1 MYIVTRLQGVVMTN
15 SGRWG
20 AAINCM
26 VEEELGGNKEL
37 QEVLGD
43 VVNINVEQV
52 DRSPLLCGRGT

>member
-20 AAINCM
+20 AAINYM

-43 VVNINVEQV
+43 VVTINVEQV
-52 DRSPLLCGRGT
+52 GRSPLLCGHGT

>member
-1 MYIVTRLQGVVMTN
+1 MTN
-15 SGRWG
+15 SGRRG
-20 AAINCM
+20 AAINYM

-43 VVNINVEQV
+43 VVTINVEQV

>member
-20 AAINCM
+20 AAINYM

-37 QEVLGD
+37 KEVLGD
-43 VVNINVEQV
+43 VVTINVEQV